1 MPVHQFQFAA
11 GVPMPSLAAS
21 RTASLRIHAMGI
33 EDCGADF
40 ALSLNL
46 AVGF

>member
-11 GVPMPSLAAS
+11 SIPRPSLAAS
-21 RTASLRIHAMGI
+21 RTAGLRIYAMGI
-33 EDCGADF
+33 EDCGANF

-46 AVGF
+46 AIGL